1 VLPVLVLGYLW
12 WYMQKIKLLGIFSKS
27 FAGAVLANWTLRLSQ
42 GKQEHQ
48 LGQIWV
54 LANMM
59 E

>member
-1 VLPVLVLGYLW
+1 VVCAET
-12 WYMQKIKLLGIFSKS
+12 KLLGIFSKS
-27 FAGAVLANWTLRLSQ
+27 FAGAVLANWTLHLSQ
-42 GKQEHQ
+42 GKQKYQ

>member
-1 VLPVLVLGYLW
+1 VVCAE
-12 WYMQKIKLLGIFSKS
+12 IKLLGIFSKS
-27 FAGAVLANWTLRLSQ
+27 FAGVVLANWTLRFSQ